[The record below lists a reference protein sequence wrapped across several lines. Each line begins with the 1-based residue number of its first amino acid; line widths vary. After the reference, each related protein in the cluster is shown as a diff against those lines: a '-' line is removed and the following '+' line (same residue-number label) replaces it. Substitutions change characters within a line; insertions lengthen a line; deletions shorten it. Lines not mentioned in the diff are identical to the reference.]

1 MHLKLNYD
9 RALDHYQSLFNKLNW
24 SEKDLMNDKL
34 SWGMDFKREN
44 VIDKDIFLKI
54 VEVFNGEKLT

>member
-1 MHLKLNYD
+1 
-9 RALDHYQSLFNKLNW
+9 
-24 SEKDLMNDKL
+24 MNDKL

-44 VIDKDIFLKI
+44 VIDKEIFLKI